1 MYKFLGFLLVSSL
14 FFGFSENEKSIED
27 FSLYN
32 TKAQKISL
40 SSYPNAKG
48 FIVIF
53 TCNHCP
59 FAQLYYK
66 RLNALNEKYSKEN
79 IPLIAI
85 NSMDTFLYEDE
96 TMKLMKKK
104 ANQQKF
110 NFPYLQDA
118 SQSVG
123 KNFGAT
129 HTPQTFLI
137 WKVNNQWEIK
147 YKGAI
152 DDNGEHPEKAKS
164 FISQAIEELKANKP
178 VSIPEMNSI
187 GCKIM
192 YRN

>member
-1 MYKFLGFLLVSSL
+1 MHRFIILLTCSWML
-14 FFGFSENEKSIED
+14 FGFSENEKFIED
-27 FSLYN
+27 FILYN
-32 TKAQKISL
+32 TNSQKVSL
-40 SSYPNAKG
+40 SDYPNAKG
-48 FIVIF
+48 FIIVF

-79 IPLIAI
+79 IPLLAI

-96 TMKLMKKK
+96 TLKLMKKK
-104 ANQQKF
+104 VDKF
-110 NFPYLQDA
+110 KFSFPYLQDA

-129 HTPQTFLI
+129 HTPQVFLI
-137 WKVNNQWEIK
+137 WKVNNHWQVK

-152 DDNGEHPEKAKS
+152 DNNGEHPELAKS
-164 FISQAIEELKANKP
+164 YIAQAIEELKVNKP

-192 YRN
+192 YR

>member
-1 MYKFLGFLLVSSL
+1 MFKFISFTLIFFLL
-14 FFGFSENEKSIED
+14 FGFTKNEKWIED
-27 FSLYN
+27 FTLYDTHN
-32 TKAQKISL
+32 QKVSL

-48 FIVIF
+48 FIIVF

-79 IPLIAI
+79 IPLLAI
-85 NSMDTFLYEDE
+85 NSMDTLLYEDE
-96 TMKLMKKK
+96 TMHWMNTKE
-104 ANQQKF
+104 NENKF

-137 WKVNNQWEIK
+137 WKVNNHWEIK

-152 DDNGEHPEKAKS
+152 DNNGEHPELATS
-164 FISQAIEELKANKP
+164 FISQAIEELRAHRP

-192 YRN
+192 YR

>member
-1 MYKFLGFLLVSSL
+1 MHRFIILLTCSWM
-14 FFGFSENEKSIED
+14 FFGFSENEKFIYD
-27 FSLYN
+27 FNLYN
-32 TKAQKISL
+32 TNSQKVSL
-40 SSYPNAKG
+40 SDYPNAKG
-48 FIVIF
+48 FVIVF

-79 IPLIAI
+79 IPLLAI

-96 TMKLMKKK
+96 TLKLMKKK
-104 ANQQKF
+104 VDKF
-110 NFPYLQDA
+110 KFSFPYLQDI
-118 SQSVG
+118 SQTVG

-129 HTPQTFLI
+129 HTPQVFLL
-137 WKVNNQWEIK
+137 WKVNNHWEVK

-152 DDNGEHPEKAKS
+152 DNNGEHPELAKS
-164 FISQAIEELKANKP
+164 YIAQAIEELKENKP

-192 YRN
+192 YR